1 MQKTKYLI
9 SDIKIDTRKHGSK
22 ESISFIFYKLLNH
35 FLFLKNKFAFFESAV
50 VSWRYLMS
58 MNLNQAHFRLFVA
71 VIILQKI
78 LRTKSVLPDMYNF
91 QTAHSTLACLNSK
104 LKVHFWV
111 IFLKSSLVKTKAIWQ
126 YFSNSGIFGNTRSKV
141 VDVAPNPHLNQVKR
155 PYAPVWL
162 QLMASALVS
171 SCVAGYWLDPWAR
184 SFRFSMTGR
193 YGTRYAAPSL
203 SRPKCCFS
211 PFASQFWKDSCSVKN
226 RSSEKLFWFFMW
238 NLKKERCFTRLEND
252 WGSNSGKKAKLFFSF
267 VKIVSFSVDWK
278 FWKKFLW
285 LVVKIMM
292 FWQKK
297 TFVSWRKKLELNKY
311 EKVWCFFR

>member
-1 MQKTKYLI
+1 MNDFQNLFNDFDLI
-9 SDIKIDTRKHGSK
+9 SITHLNDTSALLRPIFVLWKN
-22 ESISFIFYKLLNH
+22 SI
-35 FLFLKNKFAFFESAV
+35 
-50 VSWRYLMS
+50 RYLW
-58 MNLNQAHFRLFVA
+58 F
-71 VIILQKI
+71 
-78 LRTKSVLPDMYNF
+78 
-91 QTAHSTLACLNSK
+91 CLLWFSRA
-104 LKVHFWV
+104 LC
-111 IFLKSSLVKTKAIWQ
+111 KSSPHAIK
-126 YFSNSGIFGNTRSKV
+126 SK
-141 VDVAPNPHLNQVKR
+141 KR
-155 PYAPVWL
+155 PYAPVCL